1 MNSAYKKDLHAVLG
15 VDEQAGPEVLRKAY
29 LALAVKYHPDRN
41 PGDRQAEERFKD
53 ISQAYAILS
62 DPAAKARYERLRPK
76 KTGQAE
82 SSSAGGASPGGGPE
96 GRAESGP
103 RPSGTN
109 GPSSEAG
116 SGDSRST
123 AGADNSTRAG
133 EADFDEVLANFF
145 KTAKG
150 RDTLRDLEGELNKA
164 GIKFKVEDFA
174 DWFKKKQPTA
184 SSSKPAGSFWE
195 RLGSWLPG
203 GAFRAG
209 KKARRYEVQYQ
220 ISLTPQ
226 AAAAGTTV
234 EISYQRD
241 ERSPNGNHHLK
252 VRIPAGT
259 KNGDRLRLAGQGRLK
274 PDQSR
279 GDLILMIVVGRPQ
292 SVDDLFRQNG

>member
-41 PGDRQAEERFKD
+41 PGDREAEERFKE

-76 KTGQAE
+76 KTGPAG
-82 SSSAGGASPGGGPE
+82 SSAGTARSGGASARP
-96 GRAESGP
+96 ESGP
-103 RPSGTN
+103 RPAGGN
-109 GPSSEAG
+109 GSSAGAG
-116 SGDSRST
+116 SSG
-123 AGADNSTRAG
+123 AGASAGTDNSARAG
-133 EADFDEVLANFF
+133 ETDFDEVLASFF

-150 RDTLRDLEGELNKA
+150 RETLRDLEGELNKA

-174 DWFKKKQPTA
+174 EWFKKQQPAAA
-184 SSSKPAGSFWE
+184 SEPAGSFWE

-203 GAFRAG
+203 AASRAR
-209 KKARRYEVQYQ
+209 KKERQYEVQYQ
-220 ISLTPQ
+220 ISLTSQ

-234 EISYQRD
+234 EITYQRD
-241 ERSPNGNHHLK
+241 ERSIQGAHHLK
-252 VRIPAGT
+252 VKIPAGT
-259 KNGDRLRLAGQGRLK
+259 KNGDRLRLAGQGRQK

-279 GDLILMIVVGRPQ
+279 GDLILTVLVGQRQ
-292 SVDDLFRQNG
+292 SIDDLFRQNG